1 MLSVG
6 RELTVSG
13 ARSAD
18 PADRRVKAERVI
30 IDGRLHNLYPDR
42 D

>member
-1 MLSVG
+1 MLAVG
-6 RELTVSG
+6 REVTVSG

-18 PADRRVKAERVI
+18 AAEKRVKAERVI
-30 IDGRLHNLYPDR
+30 IDGQTYNLYPDR